1 MPRITITISDR
12 QHELLQ
18 ALSKFSGKPM
28 STTVSELLES
38 TTPVME
44 RMATVFQAIYEQRQ
58 KENERIKKNLT
69 EAHDALEPMAMK
81 MLDQFDMF
89 MGKVAGAADCAPA
102 SPSGLQATTA
112 EPAKSPPTNRGVTT
126 LQGKTGK
133 SRTGKASGDIST
145 RKKPLK
151 KAASQLA
158 SRGVKIS

>member
-28 STTVSELLES
+28 STAVSELLES
-38 TTPVME
+38 TIPVME

-58 KENERIKKNLT
+58 KENERIKKNLS
-69 EAHDALEPMAMK
+69 EAHDALEPMAMQ

-89 MGKVAGAADCAPA
+89 MGKVAGAPPA
-102 SPSGLQATTA
+102 RRTRPARAGRTERTAAT
-112 EPAKSPPTNRGVTT
+112 SPPTNRGVTT
-126 LQGKTGK
+126 LQGEQGK
-133 SRTGKASGDIST
+133 SRTDKPSSDIST

-151 KAASQLA
+151 KTASQLA
-158 SRGVKIS
+158 SRGVKLS